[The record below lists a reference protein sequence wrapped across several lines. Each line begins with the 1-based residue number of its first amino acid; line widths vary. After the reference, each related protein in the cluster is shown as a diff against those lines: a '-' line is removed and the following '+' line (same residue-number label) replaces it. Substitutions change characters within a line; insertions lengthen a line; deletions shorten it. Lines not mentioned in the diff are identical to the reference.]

1 MRSRPKIDH
10 PVISKE
16 EGNIFQAKRDPFLLQ
31 AKYLVK
37 QKKETSSL
45 SICKRGRRSDSMG
58 QTVHC
63 NYIFIYCNISTR
75 NPLLSWALRLVCRLF

>member
-37 QKKETSSL
+37 QKKDTSSL
-45 SICKRGRRSDSMG
+45 SICKRVVDATLIIR
-58 QTVHC
+58 V
-63 NYIFIYCNISTR
+63 IFNDVPVIDFTSIG
-75 NPLLSWALRLVCRLF
+75 